1 MAMATLKNNGKTTK
15 LQILGSLAS
24 DPILQEK
31 TVTPSDAEQ
40 RVTPDSGYDGL
51 SAVNVKGVLLQ
62 TKSVTAT
69 KENQYV
75 QPDNGYAG
83 LSIVEV
89 KGYEV
94 NKISDISI
102 SEETD
107 TFTITFE
114 DGTSASGTVIFDDVG
129 KPVSL
134 IDVAGNTVEFSDG
147 YPSSAT
153 DADGHTVSIQ
163 WG

>member
-1 MAMATLKNNGKTTK
+1 MAMATLKNNGKTVR

-24 DPILQEK
+24 DPNLQEK
-31 TVTPSDAEQ
+31 TVTPSGENQ
-40 RVTPDSGYDGL
+40 KVTPDSGYDGL
-51 SAVNVKGVLLQ
+51 SAVNVKAVLLQ

-69 KENQYV
+69 KEDQYV

-114 DGTSASGTVIFDDVG
+114 DGTSVTGSVTFDESGM
-129 KPVSL
+129 PVSL
-134 IDVAGNTVEFSDG
+134 TDTAGNTVEFSGG

-163 WG
+163 WR

>member
-31 TVTPSDAEQ
+31 TVIPSDAEQ

-69 KENQYV
+69 KEDQYV

-102 SEETD
+102 SEDTD
-107 TFTITFE
+107 SFTITFE
-114 DGTSASGTVIFDDVG
+114 DGATVSGSVTFDISG
-129 KPVSL
+129 KPISL
-134 IDVAGNTVEFSDG
+134 TDDAGNTVEFSDG
-147 YPSSAT
+147 YPISAT
-153 DADGHTVSIQ
+153 DSKGNSIPII

>member
-1 MAMATLKNNGKTTK
+1 MSMATLKNNGKTTK

-69 KENQYV
+69 KEDQYV
-75 QPDNGYAG
+75 QPDNGYSG
-83 LSIVEV
+83 LAIVEV

-94 NKISDISI
+94 NKISEIAILED
-102 SEETD
+102 TD
-107 TFTITFE
+107 SFTITFE
-114 DGTSASGTVIFDDVG
+114 DGTSVSGTVIFDDAG
-129 KPVSL
+129 NPVTL
-134 IDVAGNTVEFSDG
+134 IDNAGNTVEFSDG
-147 YPSSAT
+147 QPSSVT
-153 DADGHTVSIQ
+153 DSDGHTVSIQ